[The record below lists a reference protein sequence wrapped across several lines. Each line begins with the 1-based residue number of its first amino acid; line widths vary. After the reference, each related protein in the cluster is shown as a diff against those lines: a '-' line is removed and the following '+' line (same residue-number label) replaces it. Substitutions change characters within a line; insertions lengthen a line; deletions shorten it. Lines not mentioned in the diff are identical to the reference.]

1 MAGPSKL
8 LERKWREREALLHRS
23 KVANIKSNDTISVIS
38 KNKNKKKDNTA
49 NAKYKLNIK

>member
-1 MAGPSKL
+1 M
-8 LERKWREREALLHRS
+8 
-23 KVANIKSNDTISVIS
+23 VANIKSKETISVIS